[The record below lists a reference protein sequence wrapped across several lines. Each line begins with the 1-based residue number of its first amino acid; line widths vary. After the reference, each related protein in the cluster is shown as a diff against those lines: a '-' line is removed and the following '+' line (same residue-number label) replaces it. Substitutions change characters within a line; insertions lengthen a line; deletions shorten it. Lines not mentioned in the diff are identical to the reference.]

1 MIEIIQMTTSELILV
16 GLLAFLGGMLY
27 LSLLFDSMK
36 KTKAKKKF
44 IASLPEKE
52 QARYWRMMENL

>member
-1 MIEIIQMTTSELILV
+1 MIEIIQVTTSELILL
-16 GLLAFLGGMLY
+16 GLLAFLGGMFY
-27 LSLLFDSMK
+27 ISMVFDAMK

-52 QARYWRMMENL
+52 QARYWQIMENL